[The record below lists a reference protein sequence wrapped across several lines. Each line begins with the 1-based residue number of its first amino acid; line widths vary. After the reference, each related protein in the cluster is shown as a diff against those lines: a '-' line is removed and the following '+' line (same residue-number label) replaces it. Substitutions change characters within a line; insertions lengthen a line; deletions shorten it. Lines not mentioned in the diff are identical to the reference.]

1 MAVTR
6 APEGHDRPVVL
17 VHGYSDR
24 GASFQPWKARLIERG
39 FNADVINIVT
49 YESLTNEVTIKDL
62 AEGFDRALRTHD
74 RLKKAT
80 DFDVIVHS
88 TGMLVLRSWLVA
100 ERDKTKERLAR
111 IKHLIGFAPATFGSP
126 LAHKGRG
133 VLGALFKG
141 NKHRGPDFLEAGD
154 LILDALE
161 LGSRYTWDL
170 ANIDLFGAKTFYG
183 ETPDTP
189 YPFIFCGNRAY
200 EGIRGLINE
209 KGTDGTVRWVGTSL
223 NSRKLSLDLT
233 KPPED
238 PDRLEEA
245 PWTSVDCPVMFADDR
260 DHGSILGEPPDD
272 MLDQVVGALLVKDHD
287 TFLAWVDGA
296 SKWSTPPKEQW
307 QQFVVRIVDERG
319 DPVPDYSIRLYK
331 KGEKEP
337 LAEFDTDV
345 YAYASDKSFR
355 CFHVDL
361 QALQPEKLQ
370 SLYAEIIISSGSIWV
385 SYEGLSDVGL
395 PPPLDEVPP
404 PEHEG
409 EAERSQRLAREALR
423 PSPSIVQ
430 VDLSPYV
437 GESAKKVA
445 FFYGFTTTMI
455 EIRVNREPLPFGDLV
470 AKVCRFESF

>member
-1 MAVTR
+1 MTVTR
-6 APEGHDRPVVL
+6 APQGHDRPVIL

-24 GASFQPWKARLIERG
+24 GASFQPWKAKLAERG

-62 AEGFDRALRTHD
+62 AEGFDRALRTHP
-74 RLKKAT
+74 RLREAKE
-80 DFDVIVHS
+80 FDVIVHS
-88 TGMLVLRSWLVA
+88 TGMLVLRSWLIA
-100 ERDKTKERLAR
+100 ERDKAKERLAK

-170 ANIDLFGAKTFYG
+170 ANVDLFGPTTFYG
-183 ETPDTP
+183 EAPDSP
-189 YPFIFCGNRAY
+189 YPFIFCGNRPY
-200 EGIRGLINE
+200 GGIRGLVNE
-209 KGTDGTVRWVGTSL
+209 KGTDGTVRWAGTSL
-223 NSRKLSLDLT
+223 NSRKLVLDVS
-233 KPPED
+233 KPPKH
-238 PDRLEEA
+238 PDRFKEA

-260 DHGSILGEPPDD
+260 DHGSILGEPADD
-272 MLDQVVGALLVKDHD
+272 MLEQVVKALLVTDHV
-287 TFLAWVDGA
+287 TFLKWVEDA
-296 SKWSTPPKEQW
+296 SKWSTPPKEEW

-319 DPVPDYSIRLYK
+319 DPVPDYSIRLFK
-331 KGEKEP
+331 KGDMEP

-345 YAYASDKSFR
+345 YAYPGDKSFR
-355 CFHVDL
+355 SFHVDL
-361 QALQPEKLQ
+361 KALQPAKLE

-385 SYEGLSDVGL
+385 SYEGISDAGLPSPPEEL
-395 PPPLDEVPP
+395 PPPANESAADKSE
-404 PEHEG
+404 
-409 EAERSQRLAREALR
+409 RLAREALR
-423 PSPSIVQ
+423 PSQTIVQ
-430 VDLSPYV
+430 VDLSPFV
-437 GESAKKVA
+437 GASAKVVA